1 MKPTFD
7 WHLLP
12 VFMAIAEHGS
22 LLAAARHL
30 GLSQPTVGRQL
41 AELERQWG
49 AVLFERTG
57 RGLQA
62 TASAHELMPHARRM
76 AEEAAALERTLAQSH
91 TQVAG
96 TVRIS
101 ASQPVACVLLPP
113 VLAHL
118 QTALPD
124 IQIELVSSNAVSNL
138 LEREADIALRM
149 VQPNQESLVAK
160 RIAQVRMTPCASST
174 YLQRHGLPRSL
185 ADMAQHRLIGLDQQT
200 DMLDGFTASGW
211 PVTRERFAFRTDDFV
226 AYSQAVAA
234 GIGIGFMAR
243 YLAASLPQVHIIL
256 PEMPMPSL
264 PVWLTVHRE
273 IRTSPRIRAVYD
285 ALAQAVPQALAESDL
300 ILENRQQDLDARAAS
315 PHPTA

>member
-12 VFMAIAEHGS
+12 VFMAVHEKGS

-62 TASAHELMPHARRM
+62 TTSARSLLPHAKRM
-76 AEEAAALERTLAQSH
+76 AEEAAALERSLAQSH
-91 TQVAG
+91 TAVAG

-113 VLAHL
+113 ILA
-118 QTALPD
+118 QIQQQLPD
-124 IQIELVSSNAVSNL
+124 IQLELVSSNAVSNL

-149 VQPNQESLVAK
+149 VQPQQESLVAK
-160 RIAQVRMTPCASST
+160 RIAQVRMTPCASLS
-174 YLQRHGLPRSL
+174 YLERHGRPRSL
-185 ADMAQHRLIGLDQQT
+185 ADLAQHRLIGLDQQT
-200 DMLDGFTASGW
+200 DMIDGFASSGW
-211 PVTRERFAFRTDDFV
+211 PVTRERFAFRTDDLV

-234 GIGIGFMAR
+234 GMGIGFMAR
-243 YLAASLPQVHIIL
+243 YLAASAAQVRIVL

-285 ALAQAVPQALAESDL
+285 ALAQSVAPALQAADLSLEQRSAEQPALA
-300 ILENRQQDLDARAAS
+300 
-315 PHPTA
+315 TA

>member
-1 MKPTFD
+1 MKPSFD

-12 VFMAIAEHGS
+12 VFMAIHEHGS

-57 RGLQA
+57 RGLLA
-62 TASAHELMPHARRM
+62 TDSAQMLLPHAKRM
-76 AEEAAALERTLAQSH
+76 AQEAAALERSLSQSH
-91 TQVAG
+91 TTVAG

-113 VLAHL
+113 ILARL
-118 QTALPD
+118 QQQLPE
-124 IQIELVSSNAVSNL
+124 IQIELVSSNSVSNL

-149 VQPNQESLVAK
+149 VRPEQESLVAK
-160 RIAQVRMTPCASST
+160 RIALVRMTPCASQA
-174 YLQRHGLPRSL
+174 YLQQHGTPLSL
-185 ADMAQHRLIGLDQQT
+185 AELSQHRLIGLDQQT
-200 DMLDGFTASGW
+200 DMIDGFKASGW
-211 PVTRERFAFRTDDFV
+211 PVTREHFAFRTDDFV

-234 GIGIGFMAR
+234 GLGVGFMAR
-243 YLAASLPQVHIIL
+243 YLAASLPQVVRVL
-256 PEMPMPSL
+256 ADMPMPSL

-285 ALAQAVPQALAESDL
+285 ALAETVPQALQISEQRL
-300 ILENRQQDLDARAAS
+300 LERSANPAS
-315 PHPTA
+315 PL